1 VIELQASADQVY
13 ETLLDPGR
21 VAAWTRSRPDIFR
34 HVGSAFSL
42 FDGNV
47 TGTMVELVSNDSSKI
62 YFIL

>member
-1 VIELQASADQVY
+1 VVELQTSADQVY

-34 HVGSAFSL
+34 HTGSVFSL

-47 TGTMVELVSNDSSKI
+47 TGTIVELVSK
-62 YFIL
+62 